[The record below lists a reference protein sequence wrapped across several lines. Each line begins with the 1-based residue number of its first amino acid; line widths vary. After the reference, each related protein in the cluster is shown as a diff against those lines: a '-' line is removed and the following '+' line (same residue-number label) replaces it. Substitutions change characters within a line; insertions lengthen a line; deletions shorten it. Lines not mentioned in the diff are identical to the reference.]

1 MNKNFKIGYCINFSS
16 NYNASYELG
25 DLGSIRCFAGV
36 AKGFGH
42 VIRTHKGRFR
52 PASCTA
58 GFLDANQT
66 RPFCAAFNGKAVL
79 SWLPNSLFSN
89 FVILLVILLFHNQY
103 SYIKLKRDGQSRIRP
118 VFRRTCKLQRHTPL
132 GTIERKGPV
141 SCSGASLENGP
152 FLSLAPLVEGNGLL
166 SRLSV
171 INFQETAS

>member
-1 MNKNFKIGYCINFSS
+1 MSKTCKIRDCINSS
-16 NYNASYELG
+16 GNYHASHELD

-52 PASCTA
+52 PASCSA

-66 RPFCAAFNGKAVL
+66 RPLCAVFNGKAVL
-79 SWLPNSLFSN
+79 SRSSNSLYLSFI
-89 FVILLVILLFHNQY
+89 ILSVKRLFQNQY
-103 SYIKLKRDGQSRIRP
+103 SPVRLEKDGQSRISL
-118 VFRRTCKLQRHTPL
+118 VFRRTRKLQRHTPL

-166 SRLSV
+166 SRLSFF
-171 INFQETAS
+171 NFQETAS

>member
-1 MNKNFKIGYCINFSS
+1 MIKFSQIEDCNNPAFKYHLIH
-16 NYNASYELG
+16 ELD

-52 PASCTA
+52 PASCSA

-79 SWLPNSLFSN
+79 SRSSNSLSSIFI
-89 FVILLVILLFHNQY
+89 ILPFRMLFQNQY
-103 SYIKLKRDGQSRIRP
+103 SYIRLKKDGQSRIRP
-118 VFRRTCKLQRHTPL
+118 VFRRTRKLLRHTPL

-171 INFQETAS
+171 FNFQGTAS